1 MKNKERSLM
10 NVLIL
15 AAVLMAVMFFLLK
28 LSAEAKS
35 DYFREDRSAMEAQF
49 RGEIR
54 KLLYEEGYKNPGIN
68 LTKTSDN
75 GKTFEYRV
83 LINLPKYYQITE
95 IEEESLKN
103 LLLDIDF
110 FSEDSTVIIS
120 FS

>member
-28 LSAEAKS
+28 ISAEAGA
-35 DYFREDRSAMEAQF
+35 DYFREDRTVAEADF
-49 RGEIR
+49 RKEIR
-54 KLLYEEGYKNPGIN
+54 SILSEEGYKNPGIN
-68 LTKTSDN
+68 LTKISDN

-83 LINLPKYYQITE
+83 LINLPTYYQITE
-95 IEEESLKN
+95 IEKEN
-103 LLLDIDF
+103 LIRLLSGIEF
-110 FSEDSTVIIS
+110 FSEDSSVNFS